1 MASDPLS
8 HKPPI
13 PLSGILH
20 LAARLA
26 DLPGADAEAINTLRV
41 TIMSAPPLK
50 HGWMKADFPDGSRFV
65 AMV

>member
-1 MASDPLS
+1 LP
-8 HKPPI
+8 HRPPI

-26 DLPGADAEAINTLRV
+26 DLPETDAEAIDTLLLP
-41 TIMSAPPLK
+41 ILSALTQTY
-50 HGWMKADFPDGSRFV
+50 GWMKADFPDGSRFA